1 MLQRIL
7 ERRVKN
13 KPSTAKLCSSYK
25 DVYDYL
31 IDTFK
36 VNPSWMS
43 LTEDNLEFHPPFR
56 VQSTG
61 ISIAHP
67 DTTKTIWAT
76 TIKITPSYTIRDLK
90 ILATEYAVNTW
101 LTPDELI
108 PYVKEIEDLLTISF
122 RELPTVKDT
131 ILGQSIKVCMSS
143 HIDTQVFSLIKVAT
157 NPIQST
163 IANYYHFT
171 RSDLFKTLKGYPTI
185 QMNEEIL
192 SVFRDD
198 KAYIIKELK

>member
-13 KPSTAKLCSSYK
+13 KPSTSKLFSTYK

-31 IDTFK
+31 IEVFNI
-36 VNPSWMS
+36 NPSWMS
-43 LTEDNLEFHPPFR
+43 LTEDSLEFHPPFR
-56 VQSTG
+56 VRSTG
-61 ISIAHP
+61 IAISHP
-67 DTTKTIWAT
+67 DTTKSIWT
-76 TIKITPSYTIRDLK
+76 TLIKVTPHYTISNLK
-90 ILATEYAVNTW
+90 IISTGYSVITW
-101 LTPDELI
+101 LTPDEMT
-108 PYVKEIEDLLTISF
+108 PYIKEIEDLLTISF

>member
-13 KPSTAKLCSSYK
+13 QPSTARLCSNYK
-25 DVYDYL
+25 DVYNYL

-36 VNPSWMS
+36 INPSWMS
-43 LTEDNLEFHPPFR
+43 LTEDSLEFHPPFR
-56 VQSTG
+56 VRSTG
-61 ISIAHP
+61 IAISHP
-67 DTTKTIWAT
+67 DTTKSIWAT
-76 TIKITPSYTIRDLK
+76 PIKITPSYNIRDLK
-90 ILATEYAVNTW
+90 VISTEYSVTTW
-101 LTPDELI
+101 LTPEELI

-198 KAYIIKELK
+198 KAYIVKELK